1 MVEQSNLKNG
11 DYIYVY
17 KQGTNGS
24 YTKLGSLL
32 CRSKG
37 TVTGN
42 YTRTTGLDKLY
53 LTQKK
58 KNQYESIEKQEVI
71 VPEAGVTDFGK
82 ADSDYPDVKIVA
94 KDQTGNDVVEISG
107 VLGK

>member
-1 MVEQSNLKNG
+1 M
-11 DYIYVY
+11 
-17 KQGTNGS
+17 
-24 YTKLGSLL
+24 
-32 CRSKG
+32 
-37 TVTGN
+37 
-42 YTRTTGLDKLY
+42 TTEPLYLDKLY

-107 VLGK
+107 VGTSTVVTLYTDASKTKK